1 MAERDASIAEAVEEA
16 GQVVEMAIRLE
27 RPTAALLAIE
37 LKLKLRGIVH
47 DRRFSL
53 YTESPDDD
61 LSTYLF
67 DPREDED
74 PPLEPLPEAP
84 ASPAEPLLAEPVEQ
98 AEPAKAADSA
108 EPPATPPEPA
118 STAVAET
125 AAETGTAPAAIPAP
139 ATSAPP
145 VLRIPPVPARV
156 LETFDI
162 DPKAFPTV
170 CPGDPQQP
178 LSP

>member
-27 RPTAALLAIE
+27 RPTAALLALE

-61 LSTYLF
+61 LSTCLF

-74 PPLEPLPEAP
+74 PPLEPLAEAP
-84 ASPAEPLLAEPVEQ
+84 VPPAEPLLAEQ
-98 AEPAKAADSA
+98 AEPDEPSQPA
-108 EPPATPPEPA
+108 EPPAIPPKPVSEPA
-118 STAVAET
+118 PTT
-125 AAETGTAPAAIPAP
+125 AAETGTAPAAVPA
-139 ATSAPP
+139 SAASAP

-156 LETFDI
+156 LETFGI
-162 DPKAFPTV
+162 DAKAFPTV
-170 CPGDPQQP
+170 CPGDPQEP

>member
-1 MAERDASIAEAVEEA
+1 MAERDAAIAEAVEEA

-27 RPTAALLAIE
+27 RPTAALSALE

-61 LSTYLF
+61 LSTYWF
-67 DPREDED
+67 DPQEDED

-84 ASPAEPLLAEPVEQ
+84 ASPAEPLLAEQADPVEQ
-98 AEPAKAADSA
+98 AEPAKAADPA
-108 EPPATPPEPA
+108 EPPATPTEPA
-118 STAVAET
+118 STT
-125 AAETGTAPAAIPAP
+125 PAAETGTAPAAVPAR
-139 ATSAPP
+139 AASAP